1 VRLGLAAS
9 NHGGVTAGVH
19 GVERLVAAINEL
31 VFERQELRASG
42 ADSALLERN
51 RREIVSRQS
60 ELSRAL
66 VALHL
71 GALGPATAAG

>member
-1 VRLGLAAS
+1 MSV
-9 NHGGVTAGVH
+9 VTAGVH

-42 ADSALLERN
+42 ADNVLLERN

-66 VALHL
+66 VELHL
-71 GALGPATAAG
+71 GSLRPALPAG